1 MSATVSL
8 SDAAAADAAVSG
20 ASGPPIAG
28 AAPTSG
34 CFIEVDCGDFVLQ
47 ADAHTE
53 ANRAVWLRELAAWG
67 AARKRTLDASLLISK
82 NL

>member
-1 MSATVSL
+1 MSTTALPSGAAA
-8 SDAAAADAAVSG
+8 SDAAVPG
-20 ASGPPIAG
+20 ASSPAAG
-28 AAPTSG
+28 AAPASG

-67 AARKRTLDASLLISK
+67 AARRRTLDASLLTSK